1 MNDKQLVGI
10 QHTVDS
16 LKRSIAF
23 KDIEIKK
30 LKESKQP
37 DESAAMKELR
47 HQLRAKEQ
55 CVRSL
60 CMDSAEEESLLEKHG
75 VVMHDEYSN
84 IGIVAGIQQLVDK
97 YEAKLATAELIK
109 VPDNLAH
116 KIRDY
121 MQPEEFPGPYVV
133 KKLSLQYVLE
143 DDAGNILARDS
154 ATDSHLQLAADCMN
168 FVASLVKN

>member
-1 MNDKQLVGI
+1 MSGNQLAGM
-10 QHTVDS
+10 QHLVDN
-16 LKRSIAF
+16 LKRDIAYR
-23 KDIEIKK
+23 DILIKK

-60 CMDSAEEESLLEKHG
+60 CMDSAEEESILEKHG

-84 IGIVAGIQQLVDK
+84 IGIVAGIEQLIAK
-97 YEAKLATAELIK
+97 YEAKIATAERIK

-143 DDAGNILARDS
+143 DDAGNMLARDS